1 MLEKGLGLIAP
12 IAIAALLSI
21 SVPAVAG
28 TTIKVEDSATAQ
40 VVEVISDSAI
50 ALESAEPFGELF
62 IANPEIAD
70 ISSISGTTLYVLGKQ
85 PGRTTLMLIREDR
98 SIISTIDIRVSPDVT
113 ELIRRL
119 SDVLPDEEIDV
130 MSANDGLV
138 LSGTVS
144 NPEAVSRALELAGHY
159 AKGKVSNLLNVQ
171 PAEKAPEPIST
182 PANVAVEEVVEPVD
196 PALVEAQIREIL
208 PDEPVS
214 VHDLA
219 GTIVLS
225 GSVSSNERA
234 QQALQ
239 IARLLA
245 NGADVSNLLTVTEEQ
260 TCKVRTRRGGEL
272 IDTIIPCRKSS

>member
-171 PAEKAPEPIST
+171 PTEKAPEPIST